1 MIRYALAAALC
12 FLSASAQQK
21 GTSSEGLA
29 FLAKKVLGNNGGNR
43 LFYFPTKSAPHDP
56 SRWGFEFEDVTFP
69 SEDGTKLHG
78 WFMKPPV
85 GVLTKG
91 TIVFS
96 HGNAGA
102 VGHHIGFVAW
112 MVRSGYQV
120 LLYDYRGYGKSEGEI
135 KRNGLVQDVRGAL
148 GYVATR
154 KDVDQSRLIS
164 FGHSLGGAKSLAAI
178 GQKKI
183 AGLRAV
189 ISFAGFASYQDMARW
204 VAGEVG
210 AELVTDELS
219 ARDLVSKITPVP
231 LLIIHGTRDGTVP
244 IGQAELLFKNAV
256 QPKTFFKIEHGG
268 HNDALAMNDGEYQK
282 KILKW
287 LDKAVR

>member
-1 MIRYALAAALC
+1 MIRYVLAAT
-12 FLSASAQQK
+12 LSLSPVCAQEQELP
-21 GTSSEGLA
+21 SEGLA

-56 SRWGFEFEDVTFP
+56 SRWGLKFEDVTFK

-78 WFMKPPV
+78 WFLKPPA
-85 GVLTKG
+85 GILAKG

-112 MVRSGYQV
+112 MVKAGYKV

-135 KRNGLVQDVRGAL
+135 QRNGMLQDVRGAL

-154 KDVDQSRLIS
+154 KDVDHNRLIS

-178 GQKKI
+178 GQKNV

-204 VAGEVG
+204 VAGDVG
-210 AELVTDELS
+210 GELVTDELS
-219 ARDLVSKITPVP
+219 ARDLVSRISPVP
-231 LLIIHGTRDGTVP
+231 LLILHGTRDGTVP
-244 IGQAELLFKNAV
+244 VGQAELLFKNAG
-256 QPKTFFKIEHGG
+256 QPKTLFKIEHGG

-287 LDKAVR
+287 LDEVVR